1 MCLLICFT
9 AATLDSIAGELCHH
23 RGWLPTWLRK
33 SSDSEKRI
41 YMFTV
46 SDSVCLLFSIH
57 HLIVKYSYTS
67 EDAFMRSRKHSKQM
81 IALDLMDEVLVIS

>member
-1 MCLLICFT
+1 
-9 AATLDSIAGELCHH
+9 
-23 RGWLPTWLRK
+23 
-33 SSDSEKRI
+33 
-41 YMFTV
+41 MFTV